1 MDNCR
6 LLELLGQAEAGA
18 TGQVFREFLRGGV
31 RLMLADVMA
40 AEVSELCGTKYH
52 PADEVAFQRAGSA
65 PGRVLWEGRSEAVQR
80 PRVRRRNDDGSTH
93 EVLLETYQ
101 AAKQPDQL
109 HSAILRA
116 LVAGVSGRE
125 MQTVHPESSG
135 LSKSNVSRLWA
146 EAGVRLVE
154 ELRARD
160 IASPTWLVLMLD
172 GIVLSKD
179 QTAIVALGITADGKK
194 HILDFELGSTENYE
208 VCRDLVG
215 RLVTRGFTTAGRLL
229 AVLDGSLS
237 LKKAVVHF
245 FSDAVIQ
252 RCLIHK
258 ERNIRSRLS
267 RRDWGELARLFKRL
281 REVQGEQAAREVL
294 VELEHFLEKKNA
306 AALASLREAGEELI
320 ALHQLD
326 VPSTLHRSLLS
337 TNIIENSFHNTRR
350 KIGRVTR
357 FRAET
362 DQASRWLA
370 YALLEAEKGF
380 QRISGWRDLRH
391 LTIALER
398 PSCSSDDSPSDPASV
413 GAATPLRP
421 TACAPS
427 PPQPKDR

>member
-1 MDNCR
+1 MDNCS
-6 LLELLGQAEAGA
+6 LLELLGQADAGV
-18 TGQVFREFLRGGV
+18 TGEVFREFLRGGV
-31 RLMLADVMA
+31 RLMLADVMS
-40 AEVSELCGTKYH
+40 AEVNQLCGTKYH

-80 PRVRRRNDDGSTH
+80 PRVRQRNDDGSTR

-109 HSAILRA
+109 QTAILRA

-125 MQTVHPESSG
+125 MQAVHPESPG
-135 LSKSNVSRLWA
+135 LSKSNVSRLWS
-146 EAGVRLVE
+146 EAGVKLVE
-154 ELRARD
+154 ELRTRD

-194 HILDFELGSTENYE
+194 QVLDFELGSTENYE
-208 VCRDLVG
+208 VCRDLVS
-215 RLVTRGFTTAGRLL
+215 RLVTRGFTTSGRLL

-252 RCLIHK
+252 RCLVHK

-267 RRDWGELARLFKRL
+267 RRDGGELARLFKRL

-294 VELEHFLEKKNA
+294 GELEQFLEKKNA
-306 AALASLREAGEELI
+306 AALASLCEAGEELI
-320 ALHQLD
+320 ALHKLD

-337 TNIIENSFHNTRR
+337 TNIIENSFRNTRR

-380 QRISGWRDLRH
+380 HRIKGWRDLGH
-391 LTIALER
+391 LTTALER
-398 PSCSSDDSPSDPASV
+398 ASCSSDDPPADPASV